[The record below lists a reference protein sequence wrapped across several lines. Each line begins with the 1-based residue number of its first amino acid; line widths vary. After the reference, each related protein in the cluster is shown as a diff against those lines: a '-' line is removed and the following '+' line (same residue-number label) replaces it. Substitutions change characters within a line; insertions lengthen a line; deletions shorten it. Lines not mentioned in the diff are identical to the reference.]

1 VEELYNIVEVI
12 HEENGQGETN
22 TIVMGEWESM
32 DDGWR
37 KIIYIHCSNTWTGKE
52 KSEMSNAHRISERN
66 GLVFTNTWFRK
77 PNITLYTWK
86 TPSSG
91 DRNRHHLDYTLVNF
105 QCRNKI

>member
-37 KIIYIHCSNTWTGKE
+37 KIIYI
-52 KSEMSNAHRISERN
+52 
-66 GLVFTNTWFRK
+66 
-77 PNITLYTWK
+77 
-86 TPSSG
+86 
-91 DRNRHHLDYTLVNF
+91 YTLFEYLDWKGEIGDVKCSSNF
-105 QCRNKI
+105 

>member
-1 VEELYNIVEVI
+1 
-12 HEENGQGETN
+12 
-22 TIVMGEWESM
+22 
-32 DDGWR
+32 
-37 KIIYIHCSNTWTGKE
+37 
-52 KSEMSNAHRISERN
+52 MSNAHRISERN

-77 PNITLYTWK
+77 PNIILYTWK